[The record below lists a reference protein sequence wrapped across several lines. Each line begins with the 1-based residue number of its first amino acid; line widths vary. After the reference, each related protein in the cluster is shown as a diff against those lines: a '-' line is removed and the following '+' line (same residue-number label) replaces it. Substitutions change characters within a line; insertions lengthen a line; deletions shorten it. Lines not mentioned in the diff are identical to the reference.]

1 MPTTEHL
8 TRHDREIAAIRT
20 LLQQGMRLLVQV
32 QQAQKR
38 TEEAQQR
45 TEQNLNLLIESLRRG
60 GNGHA
65 RRKLDVQ

>member
-1 MPTTEHL
+1 MTTKEHL

-20 LLQQGMRLLVQV
+20 LLQQGMRLVVQV

-38 TEEAQQR
+38 TGQAQER
-45 TEQNLNLLIESLRRG
+45 TEQNLNLLVESLRRG
-60 GNGHA
+60 SNGHA